1 MNETSINNAIRE
13 LEEMTDLLRK
23 ILERKITQKQA
34 ADKLGITPQAFQT
47 ELKNSFS
54 NYIKKRN
61 IITEDHVKESPKISL
76 ELQSMKN
83 W

>member
-34 ADKLGITPQAFQT
+34 AD
-47 ELKNSFS
+47 S
-54 NYIKKRN
+54 RV
-61 IITEDHVKESPKISL
+61 D
-76 ELQSMKN
+76 
-83 W
+83 

>member
-23 ILERKITQKQA
+23 ISERKITQKQA

-54 NYIKKRN
+54 NYTTLQLFHK
-61 IITEDHVKESPKISL
+61 KISYRTF
-76 ELQSMKN
+76 
-83 W
+83 

>member
-23 ILERKITQKQA
+23 ISERKITQKQA

-61 IITEDHVKESPKISL
+61 IITEDLLVKCL
-76 ELQSMKN
+76 EEN
-83 W
+83 RVEGE

>member
-34 ADKLGITPQAFQT
+34 ADKLGITPQAFQK
-47 ELKNSFS
+47 EQFFQL
-54 NYIKKRN
+54 YQEKKYYHRRSSTQMSGRN
-61 IITEDHVKESPKISL
+61 RD
-76 ELQSMKN
+76 SM
-83 W
+83 

>member
-34 ADKLGITPQAFQT
+34 ADKL
-47 ELKNSFS
+47 ELLLRLSRQN
-54 NYIKKRN
+54 
-61 IITEDHVKESPKISL
+61 
-76 ELQSMKN
+76 
-83 W
+83 